1 MKIRKLDHP
10 RSIVRIFT
18 IFSLVFSIISC
29 SYPPQQE
36 EPRNSSDFSRLVE
49 LMQLENK
56 YEPLYA
62 FNDYQENFDPE
73 CHEASLDY
81 LKNNPALIQK
91 IKSDLDSTKLKWEMV
106 KSQKRIAYV
115 PEIRSEYAD
124 LYLSYCRAI
133 IDFIIAETKL
143 ENPYIRIRNPARSFP
158 DIPEID
164 HRVTVF
170 LVHNLAKQYVATY
183 SFSNDSDKTKV
194 NISLSGTVYTGE
206 IGSYASMLEV
216 QDDGQLEFVRNNYT
230 IWQNSAKSPVNT
242 LILPLEET
250 LHIALRPY
258 TEGAIVNQW
267 NHTASKTIQEARR
280 IAGHWIAVEEAVAG
294 GLAHHYFPQVA
305 DKYIKNFKNSDID
318 QALDQRAGRG
328 KYRYLK
334 KGIRII
340 ENEGPEAVLDMYRKT
355 PQRFRD
361 LLVAVEK
368 A

>member
-1 MKIRKLDHP
+1 MCIL
-10 RSIVRIFT
+10 VIFFL
-18 IFSLVFSIISC
+18 FSCIISC

-36 EPRNSSDFSRLVE
+36 GSRNSSDFSRLVE
-49 LMQLENK
+49 LIQLENK

-81 LKNNPALIQK
+81 LKNNPALIQQ
-91 IKSDLDSTKLKWEMV
+91 IKSDLDSTRLKWEMV
-106 KSQKRIAYV
+106 KSQKRVVYV
-115 PEIRSEYAD
+115 PEFRTEYAD

-133 IDFIIAETKL
+133 VDFIITETKL
-143 ENPYIRIRNPARSFP
+143 ENPYIRIRYPARSFP

-164 HRVTVF
+164 NRVTVF
-170 LVHNLAKQYVATY
+170 LVHNLAKQYEATY
-183 SFSNDSDKTKV
+183 SFSGDSAKTKV

-206 IGSYASMLEV
+206 IGSYVSMLEV
-216 QDDGQLEFVRNNYT
+216 QDDGQLAFMRNNYT

-258 TEGAIVNQW
+258 TESAIVDQW
-267 NHTASKTIQEARR
+267 NNTGSKTIQEARR

-305 DKYIKNFKNSDID
+305 DKYIKKFKISDID
-318 QALDQRAGRG
+318 RALGQRAGRE
-328 KYRYLK
+328 KYRYLR

-340 ENEGPEAVLDMYRKT
+340 ESEGAKTVLNMYRNA

-361 LLVAVEK
+361 LLVAADK